1 MALTDNEALPPR
13 DTLVI
18 GIGNPLCGDDGAG
31 PAVVAALPVS
41 PHARY
46 LDVHQLLPEL
56 ADDIARARRVIFV
69 DASVTAT
76 AVTVRRVAPTEGRG
90 LRSHVLS
97 PQALLRLCQEAYG
110 TLPRSAWV
118 VEIPASGFDLGA
130 GLSPHTRQGVDAAVE
145 AVARLIGP
153 GARAHG
159 RLDGATVE

>member
-1 MALTDNEALPPR
+1 MALTDEGPPQPP

-18 GIGNPLCGDDGAG
+18 GIGNSLRGDDGAG
-31 PAVVAALPVS
+31 PAVVVALPPW
-41 PHARY
+41 PHVRC

-56 ADDIARARRVIFV
+56 ADDLARVQQVVFV

-76 AVTVRRVAPTEGRG
+76 EVTARRVAPEGRG
-90 LRSHVLS
+90 VRSHGLS

-110 TLPRSAWV
+110 TLPRSVWV
-118 VEIPASGFDLGA
+118 VEIPASRFDLGA

-153 GARAHG
+153 DAMAHG
-159 RLDGATVE
+159 SLDGAPVE